1 MSYSENRTIDEQTI
15 TGTRFEYRARV
26 VQDTEPAIDPR
37 KDYSNAGR
45 IVALDADWRTER
57 PQEDGPDRYSRANA
71 ASILDA
77 IQDHS
82 FPVVSRWLRVF
93 HGATVVLPLYGL
105 LNGLQAGDPDA
116 QDPADGYSGVTF
128 DTPDSRVE
136 ICGDLIDPS
145 ARYSS
150 KDLAQITR
158 ALVADVDTY
167 TAWAAGNVY
176 GWIVE
181 RRPVDSDDEWEDLD
195 SVWGYIGETEYPM
208 SEAVSTA
215 ESYRTEDDQAA
226 TDDAAEIES
235 LRLSEL
241 GLPA

>member
-1 MSYSENRTIDEQTI
+1 MIPDSLTLDEQTI
-15 TGTRFEYRARV
+15 TGQQFEYRARV

-45 IVALDADWRTER
+45 IVALDGDRWDQR

-93 HGATVVLPLYGL
+93 HGATVVLPLYGML
-105 LNGLQAGDPDA
+105 HGLQAGDPDA
-116 QDPADGYSGVTF
+116 QNPADGYSGVTF
-128 DTPDSRVE
+128 DTPQSRQDTIGE
-136 ICGDLIDPS
+136 GLIPTEREVPTMR
-145 ARYSS
+145 A
-150 KDLAQITR
+150 

-181 RRPVDSDDEWEDLD
+181 RRPVDSGAEWEDLD

-215 ESYRTEDDQAA
+215 ECYRTEDDQAEA
-226 TDDAAEIES
+226 DDQAEIDD
-235 LRLSEL
+235 LRRTEL
-241 GLPA
+241 GIPA

>member
-1 MSYSENRTIDEQTI
+1 MSYSDDLTIDEQTI

-45 IVALDADWRTER
+45 IVALDSDWRTER

-71 ASILDA
+71 ASIIDA

-82 FPVVSRWLRVF
+82 FPVVSRWLRIF
-93 HGATVVLPLYGL
+93 HGATVVLPLYGML
-105 LNGLQAGDPDA
+105 EGLRAGDPEA

-128 DTPDSRVE
+128 DTPQTRKDTIGEGLIPVE
-136 ICGDLIDPS
+136 REVPTMRAS
-145 ARYSS
+145 
-150 KDLAQITR
+150 LA
-158 ALVADVDTY
+158 ADVDTY

-215 ESYRTEDDQAA
+215 ESYRAEDDQAA
-226 TDDAAEIES
+226 SDDAAEIES

-241 GLPA
+241 GIPA